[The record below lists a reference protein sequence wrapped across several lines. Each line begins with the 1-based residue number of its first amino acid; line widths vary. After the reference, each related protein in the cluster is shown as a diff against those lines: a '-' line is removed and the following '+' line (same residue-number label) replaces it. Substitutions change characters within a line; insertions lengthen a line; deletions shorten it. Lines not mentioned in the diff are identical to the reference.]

1 MAFLAPTVLRQQR
14 ANNTTNRHS
23 TLGEKVRFM
32 KFKFLSLGL
41 FSLST
46 VLALGTTTIKPAQA
60 VCTATDVNVQ
70 VGVSREP
77 AEQNNEA
84 SAEFDEN
91 CYNNNSTHTSTQV
104 GQGDRVRQNRR
115 SEHKLGGREGDNKL
129 REMGIDTPNIY
140 TPVDVRVNVPTPEG
154 ALERR

>member
-1 MAFLAPTVLRQQR
+1 M
-14 ANNTTNRHS
+14 
-23 TLGEKVRFM
+23 RFQ
-32 KFKFLSLGL
+32 FLSCGL

-46 VLALGTTTIKPAQA
+46 ALALATTTIEPVRA

-70 VGVSREP
+70 VAISAEP
-77 AEQNNEA
+77 AEQNNQA
-84 SAEFDEN
+84 SAEFDDN

-115 SEHKLGGREGDNKL
+115 SEHRLGGSNGDNKW
-129 REMGIDTPNIY
+129 REMGVDTPKIF

-154 ALERR
+154 ALQRR

>member
-1 MAFLAPTVLRQQR
+1 M
-14 ANNTTNRHS
+14 
-23 TLGEKVRFM
+23 RFM
-32 KFKFLSLGL
+32 RFKFLSLGL

>member
-1 MAFLAPTVLRQQR
+1 LKL
-14 ANNTTNRHS
+14 
-23 TLGEKVRFM
+23 
-32 KFKFLSLGL
+32 KFVSLGL

-46 VLALGTTTIKPAQA
+46 VLALGTTTIKPARA

-84 SAEFDEN
+84 SAEFDED
-91 CYNNNSTHTSTQV
+91 CYNNNSTNTSTQV

-115 SEHKLGGREGDNKL
+115 SEHRLGGSNGDNKL
-129 REMGIDTPNIY
+129 RDMGVKTPNIF
-140 TPVDVRVNVPTPEG
+140 TPVDVKVNVPTPEG
-154 ALERR
+154 ALEGR